1 MGQRRPG
8 RASGGRQGRVGQRL
22 PLQPGGPGRR
32 PRPPRGRSR
41 PSPCEE
47 AARLPGAWAGDI
59 GAPARARLSAT
70 APPRL
75 RAARWP
81 RSGLSAQP
89 AARGS
94 PLPARG
100 DRLRSASSS
109 CWAVSAAPG
118 GPGEGEARE
127 RPGGEGAGLPR
138 PRRGPGVRAGQR
150 CPRTVLGPTSVRARR
165 ELLPTWRNLGCR
177 DPAER
182 SWEVWGWRGG
192 RGFWV
197 WIEWEGAGISPLF
210 QSLRRPL
217 GAWIVPFSPLKVVLT
232 S

>member
-1 MGQRRPG
+1 MRAGLGPGADTRVLSCRRPAWTAPRCRREGGRMGPRFRSSARQKGGRGCSMVLHLRGQGHDATG
-8 RASGGRQGRVGQRL
+8 RAVQGPVRAGRPVPLGRHRMKGNRV
-22 PLQPGGPGRR
+22 
-32 PRPPRGRSR
+32 
-41 PSPCEE
+41 
-47 AARLPGAWAGDI
+47 
-59 GAPARARLSAT
+59 
-70 APPRL
+70 
-75 RAARWP
+75 
-81 RSGLSAQP
+81 
-89 AARGS
+89 ARGTC
-94 PLPARG
+94 AGR
-100 DRLRSASSS
+100 
-109 CWAVSAAPG
+109 CWSAAPG

>member
-1 MGQRRPG
+1 MRVLGATRLSPGNASGFWGYEGSCPAPQGELGERVGQRRPG

-94 PLPARG
+94 PLPAPG

-109 CWAVSAAPG
+109 CWAVSAAPRA
-118 GPGEGEARE
+118 PGEGEARE
-127 RPGGEGAGLPR
+127 ARRGGGWTAEAETGPRRAGGTALSSDGPRPHFGEGSARAASHLEELGLPG
-138 PRRGPGVRAGQR
+138 PRGA
-150 CPRTVLGPTSVRARR
+150 VLGGLGLARR
-165 ELLPTWRNLGCR
+165 KRVLGL
-177 DPAER
+177 D
-182 SWEVWGWRGG
+182 
-192 RGFWV
+192 
-197 WIEWEGAGISPLF
+197 
-210 QSLRRPL
+210 
-217 GAWIVPFSPLKVVLT
+217 
-232 S
+232 